1 MAQLEHIEAIER
13 RLWSAAARNP
23 HKWTTPRRWVRQWP
37 TGLRRFLLC
46 LVCLLVCTGVA
57 RAEELL
63 LAREY
68 QQQDVRG
75 WAMSEKLDGV
85 RAFWNTRQLL
95 SRNGS
100 AFAPPPS
107 FTRDF
112 PPFAVDG
119 ELYSGRGQFEQIS
132 AAVRSSR
139 GDWSQLK
146 LHVFDVPEAPGNLYE
161 RLAMLQQWLDAHPQ
175 ARIVCIAQR
184 PVRDFAQVQSFL
196 REVEAGGGEGVM
208 LRDPNAPYRGGRS
221 DQLLKLKSQHDA
233 ECTVTAHHPGKGR
246 LAGRLGAFSCR
257 NEFGEF
263 RIGSGLS
270 DAERSHPPPVGTV
283 ITYRYRGFTAKGL
296 PRFPTYVRVRSEP

>member
-1 MAQLEHIEAIER
+1 MWTAFH
-13 RLWSAAARNP
+13 RLTRP
-23 HKWTTPRRWVRQWP
+23 GP
-37 TGLRRFLLC
+37 TGLRRFFLWFVC
-46 LVCLLVCTGVA
+46 VLVFAGTA
-57 RAEELL
+57 RAEDLL
-63 LAREY
+63 LAKEY

-95 SRNGS
+95 SRNGY
-100 AFAPPPS
+100 AFAPPPD

-146 LHVFDVPEAPGNLYE
+146 LHVFDVPQAPGNLYE

-221 DQLLKLKSQHDA
+221 DQLLKLKRQHDA

>member
-1 MAQLEHIEAIER
+1 MRTAFR
-13 RLWSAAARNP
+13 RL
-23 HKWTTPRRWVRQWP
+23 TRQGP

-46 LVCLLVCTGVA
+46 LVCLLVCTGAA

-139 GDWSQLK
+139 GDWSRLK

-161 RLAMLQQWLDAHPQ
+161 RLALLQQWLDAHPQ
-175 ARIVCIAQR
+175 ARIVYIAQR

-221 DQLLKLKSQHDA
+221 DQLLKLKRQHDA

>member
-1 MAQLEHIEAIER
+1 MWTAFR
-13 RLWSAAARNP
+13 RFTRP
-23 HKWTTPRRWVRQWP
+23 GP
-37 TGLRRFLLC
+37 TGLRRFFLWFVC
-46 LVCLLVCTGVA
+46 VLVFAGTA

-95 SRNGS
+95 SRNGY
-100 AFAPPPS
+100 AFTSPPD

-132 AAVRSSR
+132 AAVRSSS
-139 GDWSQLK
+139 GDWSKLK
-146 LHVFDVPEAPGNLYE
+146 LHVFDVPQAQGNLYE

-221 DQLLKLKSQHDA
+221 DQLLKLKSRHDA

-257 NEFGEF
+257 NEYGEF

>member
-1 MAQLEHIEAIER
+1 MWTAFH
-13 RLWSAAARNP
+13 RLTRP
-23 HKWTTPRRWVRQWP
+23 GP
-37 TGLRRFLLC
+37 TGLRRFFLWFVC
-46 LVCLLVCTGVA
+46 VLVFAGTA

-68 QQQDVRG
+68 HQQDVRG

-85 RAFWNTRQLL
+85 RAFWDARQLL
-95 SRNGS
+95 SRNGY
-100 AFAPPPS
+100 AFTPPPD

-139 GDWSQLK
+139 GDWSNLK
-146 LHVFDVPEAPGNLYE
+146 LHVFDVPEAKGNLYE
-161 RLAMLQQWLDAHPQ
+161 RLAVLQRWLDDHPQ
-175 ARIVCIAQR
+175 ARIVCIPQR
-184 PVRDFAQVQSFL
+184 PVEDVAQVQTFL
-196 REVEAGGGEGVM
+196 RQVEAGGGEGVM
-208 LRDPNAPYRGGRS
+208 LRDPNAPYRGGRN

-257 NEFGEF
+257 NEYGEF

-283 ITYRYRGFTAKGL
+283 ITSRYRGFTAKGM

>member
-1 MAQLEHIEAIER
+1 MWTAFR
-13 RLWSAAARNP
+13 RLTRP
-23 HKWTTPRRWVRQWP
+23 GP
-37 TGLRRFLLC
+37 TGLSRIFLC
-46 LVCLLVCTGVA
+46 LVCVLVFAGTA

-68 QQQDVRG
+68 HQQDVRG

-100 AFAPPPS
+100 AFAPPPD
-107 FTRDF
+107 FTLDF

-139 GDWSQLK
+139 GDWSNLK
-146 LHVFDVPEAPGNLYE
+146 LHVFDVPEAKGNLYE
-161 RLAMLQQWLDAHPQ
+161 RLAVLQRWLDDHPQ
-175 ARIVCIAQR
+175 ARIVCIPQQ
-184 PVRDFAQVQSFL
+184 PLEDVAQVQTFL
-196 REVEAGGGEGVM
+196 RQVEAGGGEGVM
-208 LRDPNAPYRGGRS
+208 LRDPNAAYRGGRS
-221 DQLLKLKSQHDA
+221 DQLLKVKSLHDA
-233 ECTVTAHHPGKGR
+233 ECTVTAHHPGKGKYR
-246 LAGRLGAFSCR
+246 GMLGAFSCR
-257 NEFGEF
+257 NEYGEF

-270 DAERSHPPPVGTV
+270 DAERSDPPPVGTV
-283 ITYRYRGFTAKGL
+283 ITYRYRGFTAKGV